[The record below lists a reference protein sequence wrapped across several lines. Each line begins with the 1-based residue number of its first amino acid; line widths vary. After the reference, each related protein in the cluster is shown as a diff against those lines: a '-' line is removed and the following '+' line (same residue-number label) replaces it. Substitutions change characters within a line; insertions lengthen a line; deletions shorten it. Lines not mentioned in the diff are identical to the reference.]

1 MNRKNA
7 LQICNHK
14 AMNHFAVIYD
24 LPLENMQRLK
34 GYFGAANIIYRCQK
48 NNEIFYLRISFR
60 PDRNPEMIASE
71 VEFINYLAENGLRV
85 ALPVKSQNGNLMEL
99 FSTTKTVFT
108 AVLFTEAKGEF
119 LYKNGFELPKG
130 VTLKQYMINQ
140 GEMLGKMHQ
149 LSSNYQP
156 AKQIV
161 RFDCLERHK
170 SSLDWLLQPGQE
182 IVKYKINQV
191 ISEIR
196 QIKQNKNNFGLTHN
210 DIHDMNFT
218 LDYSN
223 SNCDLTLFDFDD
235 CGFNYFMNE
244 LACFWEKNT
253 GWIAYETNADKR
265 REFMQKTYNNILDG
279 YHKYHSLGKSELEQ
293 LPLFLKAAQ
302 IENILENYRELHK
315 TGKDLSEGNE
325 EIRYHSYCMENDLEF
340 LGFFDKVFEKNQ
352 DFCL

>member
-7 LQICNHK
+7 LQICNSK
-14 AMNHFAVIYD
+14 AMSHFAAIYD
-24 LPLENMQRLK
+24 LPVEKMQRLK

-48 NNEIFYLRISFR
+48 NSEIFYLRISFR

-85 ALPVKSQNGNLMEL
+85 ARPVKSLNGNLTEL

-119 LYKNGFELPKG
+119 LYKNGFALPNG
-130 VTLKQYMINQ
+130 VNLKQYMTNQ
-140 GEMLGKMHQ
+140 GEMLGEMHH
-149 LSSNYQP
+149 LSSKYKPVNP
-156 AKQIV
+156 VV
-161 RFDCLERHK
+161 RFNWLDRHK
-170 SSLDWLLQPGQE
+170 SSLDWLLPAGQKV
-182 IVKYKINQV
+182 VKDKISQV

-196 QIKQNKNNFGLTHN
+196 QIKPDNNNFGLTHN
-210 DIHDMNFT
+210 DIHVMNFT
-218 LDYSN
+218 IDYSN

-235 CGFNYFMNE
+235 CGNNYFMYE
-244 LACFWEKNT
+244 LASFWEGNT

-265 REFMQKTYNNILDG
+265 SEFMQKTYNNMLDG

-293 LPLFLKAAQ
+293 LPLFLKAAH
-302 IENILENYRELHK
+302 IENILENYRELYK

-325 EIRYHSYCMENDLEF
+325 EIRYHNYCMENDLEF
-340 LGFFDKVFEKNQ
+340 LGMFDKVFEKNQ
-352 DFCL
+352 GFCL